1 MICIDFPRHTD
12 VKICSATPLI
22 KLPYISNIKLALA
35 LFTPLSNSIFFNGD
49 KALLNFSDVRKGS
62 LISTYINNFSLYVC
76 LLITPTV
83 GICIQSWGALESTN

>member
-1 MICIDFPRHTD
+1 MICIDFTRHTD
-12 VKICSATPLI
+12 VKICSATPLF